1 MSIRS
6 MTGFARV
13 RETIA
18 GTEVVL
24 SVKSVNHR
32 GLDLHFYM
40 GPEMDPFENAM
51 RTAVKKFVGR
61 GHLDIRVQLARR
73 NGTGTLGIDSA
84 KLEGYMT
91 AFRAAS
97 EKYALT
103 AAPDLNTAFRV
114 PGMLADTAAI
124 ELPEDFERPVVALL
138 ERALQILNEFRSR
151 EGVDTA
157 HVMLERNAAIH
168 LAALKIETL
177 REQTVPAF
185 QNRLR
190 ERLTELLG
198 GSIDPQRLAQEAAML
213 ADRGDIGEETTRL
226 KMHSRQVEEILG
238 SGAEVGKK
246 LDFLL
251 QEMNRE
257 TNTIL
262 SKTAGVGE
270 GGLAITELALAAK
283 SDIEKIREQSLNLE

>member
-1 MSIRS
+1 

-13 RETIA
+13 RETIS
-18 GTEVVL
+18 GLEIVL

-32 GLDLHFYM
+32 GLDIHFYM

-51 RTAVKKFVGR
+51 RTVLKKYVGR
-61 GHLDIRVQLARR
+61 GHVDIRIQLARR
-73 NGTGTLGIDSA
+73 NGTGNLGVDA
-84 KLEGYMT
+84 TKLDGYMT

-97 EKYALT
+97 EKYGLT
-103 AAPDLNTAFRV
+103 AVPDLNTALRL

-124 ELPEDFERPVVALL
+124 ELPEGFEQPIVTLL
-138 ERALQILNEFRSR
+138 ERALLTLNDFRSR
-151 EGVDTA
+151 EGSDTA
-157 HVMLERNAAIH
+157 AVMLERNAAIH
-168 LAALKIETL
+168 EAAVKIDAL

-190 ERLTELLG
+190 ERLNELLG
-198 GSIDPQRLAQEAAML
+198 GAGLDPQRLAQEAAML
-213 ADRGDIGEETTRL
+213 ADRGDIGEETARL
-226 KMHSRQVEEILG
+226 KMHSRQVEEILTN
-238 SGAEVGKK
+238 GAEVGKK